1 MIKTSYIY
9 LLYIKYNALNR
20 MKYIIYINNNN
31 ILYVSIYV
39 VATDLID
46 CNSIIYIQF
55 SSPSFFIL
63 LIDLPPLMLSNYC
76 HYTML
81 CTRYILVIHTLMS
94 IFSVR

>member
-20 MKYIIYINNNN
+20 MKYIIYINHNN

-63 LIDLPPLMLSNYC
+63 LIDLPPLMLR
-76 HYTML
+76 TIL
-81 CTRYILVIHTLMS
+81 CAIIYHAVYSLYFGNPYPNVYL
-94 IFSVR
+94 